1 MDRCHRVYRSR
12 LEWVSGLNWV
22 KTIQILLN
30 VGLRVRDGKSS
41 SDENDQYYWILT
53 TFFCFSL
60 HRLTPRQASWYHFG
74 EIDRIIFSS
83 FVPLFQI
90 ETFSQQGGRGVV
102 TRQSENGFA
111 LVCQTGFAVCSEWKS
126 KSAKNKRSA
135 SSTKLTNKHRDNQ
148 WQFVSWIIL
157 TWWNFWYCMLVLAL
171 QCSNLL
177 MEYQLLNATRS
188 KSVNKWIWASLTCL
202 VLGGAGDV
210 IPENLISQPIQLIR
224 DQSTNSTDQRF
235 IGAIILQY
243 HQQYRSTAIT
253 DIADIGHQ
261 SFYKKIILNF
271 T

>member
-1 MDRCHRVYRSR
+1 MESLLLTRMINTTEYWPHFSVSHSIDWLQGRHLGTTSEKDYFQFLCSR
-12 LEWVSGLNWV
+12 FKLKL
-22 KTIQILLN
+22 
-30 VGLRVRDGKSS
+30 
-41 SDENDQYYWILT
+41 
-53 TFFCFSL
+53 C
-60 HRLTPRQASWYHFG
+60 
-74 EIDRIIFSS
+74 
-83 FVPLFQI
+83 
-90 ETFSQQGGRGVV
+90 SQQGGRGVV

-111 LVCQTGFAVCSEWKS
+111 LVCQTGFALVCSEWKS

-135 SSTKLTNKHRDNQ
+135 SSTKLTNKHRENQ

-235 IGAIILQY
+235 IGAIILQD

-253 DIADIGHQ
+253 YIADIGHQ
-261 SFYKKIILNF
+261 SFYKKIIFNF
-271 T
+271 TYCNKYLQQIKIIGKCLTIVITSLS

>member
-1 MDRCHRVYRSR
+1 MESLLLTRMINTTEYWPHFSVSHSIDWLQGRHLGTTSEKDYFQFLCSR
-12 LEWVSGLNWV
+12 FKLKL
-22 KTIQILLN
+22 
-30 VGLRVRDGKSS
+30 
-41 SDENDQYYWILT
+41 
-53 TFFCFSL
+53 C
-60 HRLTPRQASWYHFG
+60 
-74 EIDRIIFSS
+74 
-83 FVPLFQI
+83 
-90 ETFSQQGGRGVV
+90 SQQGGRGVV

-111 LVCQTGFAVCSEWKS
+111 LVCQTGFALVCSEWKS

-135 SSTKLTNKHRDNQ
+135 SSTKLTNKHRENQ

-235 IGAIILQY
+235 IGAIILQD

-261 SFYKKIILNF
+261 SFYKKIIFNF
-271 T
+271 TYCNKYLQQVKIIGKCLIINSLS